1 VTGSTITHNQA
12 EGGQGG
18 SSGGTAGQGLGG
30 GVYIAGGALTLDA
43 ATIIAHNDAST
54 SNDDIFP

>member
-1 VTGSTITHNQA
+1 MAWRTGNGERAVGRPTLTR
-12 EGGQGG
+12 
-18 SSGGTAGQGLGG
+18 
-30 GVYIAGGALTLDA
+30 VIAGGALTLDA